1 MDTTFTPDEA
11 ELLVAILEE
20 RQRVL
25 LAEISRTIHHE
36 FKNALRENETLLE
49 SIIAKLKAA
58 YPPEQSRKSA

>member
-1 MDTTFTPDEA
+1 MDTSLSPDEA

-20 RQRVL
+20 RQHVL

-36 FKNALRENETLLE
+36 FKTALRENERLLE

-58 YPPEQSRKSA
+58 YPPEQFRKSA